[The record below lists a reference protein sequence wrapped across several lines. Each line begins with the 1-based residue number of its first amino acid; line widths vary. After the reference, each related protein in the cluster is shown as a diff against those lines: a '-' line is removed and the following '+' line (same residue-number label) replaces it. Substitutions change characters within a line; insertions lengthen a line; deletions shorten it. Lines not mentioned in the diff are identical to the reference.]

1 MNLDFPREPYK
12 LFTNIV
18 DEKTFMIGD
27 KTYVADEVIEI
38 TPEEQAALDEIREAD
53 KSLRKLRQDLINIIH
68 VTDKTFIPEIQA
80 MVHTLGFMGT
90 ALKVRIPLFV
100 MGIAVRMGGRLPLVI
115 DQALTKITVRQRHTG
130 ESLNYTVA
138 TALDATM
145 LTSLAEQRTLAFALA
160 DGDRKKT
167 KIDGSIELDHQFQ
180 PVELDA
186 SINDDMLR
194 NVVMPKFLKAHPYP
208 MSITV
213 LLGSAAS
220 HYSVI
225 NFASHEASGKQK
237 QVDLDSLRD
246 YAHEKDTK
254 DVIVVWPKMSPKRT
268 GWTVMAAR
276 HTAAFDKDG
285 KINADNRTFA
295 FEMNEKGEL
304 LGQTENKGFLI
315 EGVDPSVLFSLV
327 KNPNQK

>member
-1 MNLDFPREPYK
+1 MNLDFPKEPYQ

-27 KTYVADEVIEI
+27 KTYVADEVIEL
-38 TPEEQAALDEIREAD
+38 TPEEKASLDEIREAD
-53 KSLRKLRQDLINIIH
+53 AKLRKLRQDLINIIH
-68 VTDKTFIPEIQA
+68 TTDKTFIPEIQS
-80 MVHTLGFMGT
+80 MVHSMGFMGT

-100 MGIAVRMGGRLPLVI
+100 MGIAVRMGGRLPLTI
-115 DQALTKITVRQRHTG
+115 NQELTKITVRPRNTG

-160 DGDRKKT
+160 NGDKTRT
-167 KIDGSIELDHQFQ
+167 KIDGAVELDHQFQ
-180 PVELDA
+180 PVELDV
-186 SINDDMLR
+186 SLSDDMLR
-194 NVVMPKFLKAHPYP
+194 NDVMPKFLKAHPYP

-213 LLGSAAS
+213 ILGSVGS

-225 NFASHEASGKQK
+225 NFASHSGGKQK
-237 QVDLDSLRD
+237 QVDIESLRD

-254 DVIVVWPKMSPKRT
+254 DVIVIWPKMSPKRT

-276 HTAAFDKDG
+276 HTSNFDKDG
-285 KINADNRTFA
+285 KIDADNRTFA

-304 LGQTENKGFLI
+304 LNQSENKGFI
-315 EGVDPSVLFSLV
+315 VEGVDQSVLFSLV
-327 KNPNQK
+327 KNPNLK

>member
-1 MNLDFPREPYK
+1 MNLDFPKEPYR

-27 KTYVADEVIEI
+27 KTYVADEVIEL
-38 TPEEQAALDEIREAD
+38 TPEEKVALDEIREAD
-53 KSLRKLRQDLINIIH
+53 ANLRKLRQDLINIIH
-68 VTDKTFIPEIQA
+68 TTDKTFIPEIQS

-100 MGIAVRMGGRLPLVI
+100 MGIAVRMGGRLPLTI
-115 DQALTKITVRQRHTG
+115 NQELTKITVRPRNTG

-160 DGDRKKT
+160 NGDRTRT
-167 KIDGSIELDHQFQ
+167 KIDGAVELDHQFQ

-186 SINDDMLR
+186 SISDDMLR
-194 NVVMPKFLKAHPYP
+194 NDVMPKFLKAHPYP
-208 MSITV
+208 MSITI
-213 LLGSAAS
+213 LLGSVGS
-220 HYSVI
+220 HYSIV
-225 NFASHEASGKQK
+225 NFVSHAGGKQK
-237 QVDLDSLRD
+237 QVDIESLRD

-285 KINADNRTFA
+285 KINADNRTYA